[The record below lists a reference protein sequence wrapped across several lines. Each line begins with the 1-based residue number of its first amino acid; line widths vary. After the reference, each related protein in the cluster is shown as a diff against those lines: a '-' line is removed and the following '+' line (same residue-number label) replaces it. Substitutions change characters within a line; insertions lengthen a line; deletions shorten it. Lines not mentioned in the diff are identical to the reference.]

1 MRHRDRR
8 KELGKMLMDISKYLV
23 TVGLVGGII
32 ADKLYS
38 VLGIIMFVL
47 AVVSAI
53 IGFYIIPEIKED
65 K

>member
-1 MRHRDRR
+1 
-8 KELGKMLMDISKYLV
+8 MDISKYLV

>member
-1 MRHRDRR
+1 MKHRDRR

-53 IGFYIIPEIKED
+53 IGFYIIPEAKED

>member
-1 MRHRDRR
+1 MKHRDRR

-38 VLGIIMFVL
+38 VLGVIMFVL

-53 IGFYIIPEIKED
+53 IGFYIIPDAKED

>member
-1 MRHRDRR
+1 MKHRDRR

-47 AVVSAI
+47 ADVSAI
-53 IGFYIIPEIKED
+53 IGFYIIPEAKED

>member
-1 MRHRDRR
+1 MKHRDRR

-38 VLGIIMFVL
+38 VLGVIMFVL

-53 IGFYIIPEIKED
+53 IGFYIIPEAKEE

>member
-53 IGFYIIPEIKED
+53 IGFYIIPEVKEE